1 MYKDRT
7 IDRKIRTDFQN
18 STKYNYL
25 KSIEISGGGIRGL
38 HPSKVEFKYPITAI
52 AGVNGSGKSTLLALV
67 SCAFHNTS
75 SFLPFGKNS
84 NYYTYSDFFVFAPEE
99 KGLVS
104 QIEIKSNYLQI

>member
-7 IDRKIRTDFQN
+7 IDRKIRTDFQSN
-18 STKYNYL
+18 PNFNYL
-25 KSIEISGGGIRGL
+25 QSIEVSGGGIRGL

-75 SFLPFGKNS
+75 SFVPFNKIVIIIHIVISLFLPQKKRDLS
-84 NYYTYSDFFVFAPEE
+84 
-99 KGLVS
+99 LR
-104 QIEIKSNYLQI
+104 